1 LDCPCP
7 ESADKYR
14 QPLDIQRKI
23 DRLIKEAAS
32 GDIKEVESILQ
43 SGIDCNARNRSC
55 RTALMEAAGK
65 GHFDLVALL
74 LSNGALVHLKDKD
87 GETALFKA
95 SVIKNEDV
103 IKLLKAYGAKE

>member
-1 LDCPCP
+1 
-7 ESADKYR
+7 
-14 QPLDIQRKI
+14 
-23 DRLIKEAAS
+23 
-32 GDIKEVESILQ
+32 
-43 SGIDCNARNRSC
+43 
-55 RTALMEAAGK
+55 MEAAGK